1 MADRFTK
8 EDWYNIGV
16 GLEMAVER
24 FTQWANADG
33 ASDGMRQ
40 SMNEQA
46 DATAARLR
54 RVLPRMSGVDQGRF
68 IHWID

>member
-8 EDWYNIGV
+8 DDWYGIGV
-16 GLEMAVER
+16 GLEMAIER
-24 FTQWANADG
+24 FTRWANADG
-33 ASDGMRQ
+33 ASEGTAR

-46 DATAARLR
+46 DATAALLR
-54 RVLPRMSGVDQGRF
+54 RVIPKMSGVDQGRF